1 MTPIL
6 ITSFAGPIIAEHAS
20 SQFGWRVAF
29 SVSAGILSIVCPPLG
44 VVLFHAQ
51 STPHKASG
59 NTKPDHKPCRC
70 CRLRRFAVELD
81 IPGVFFAITGFCLM
95 LLPLTH
101 PPGAPDSWEDSAIIA
116 MMVLGICSLVGL
128 VVWENALAPA
138 PCVPLPLLSDRNV
151 LGACLVG
158 LFSAASAA
166 SWDSYYGSYLQ
177 VVHDKTAAVAGL
189 ITESHWLIYALFA
202 PFIGL

>member
-1 MTPIL
+1 
-6 ITSFAGPIIAEHAS
+6 
-20 SQFGWRVAF
+20 
-29 SVSAGILSIVCPPLG
+29 
-44 VVLFHAQ
+44 
-51 STPHKASG
+51 
-59 NTKPDHKPCRC
+59 
-70 CRLRRFAVELD
+70 
-81 IPGVFFAITGFCLM
+81 M

-166 SWDSYYGSYLQ
+166 SWGSYYGSYLQ

-189 ITESHWLIYALFA
+189 ITQSHWFIYAFFA